1 MISSSSSAAVRG
13 SLRHSQIVED
23 EWGTVTRTRK
33 GIQNRNREVR
43 GAILELDT
51 GRDLKRISLE
61 C

>member
-1 MISSSSSAAVRG
+1 MISSSSSAAVSG

-51 GRDLKRISLE
+51 GRDLK
-61 C
+61 